1 MKNPWEEISLNT
13 YELHMG
19 LESVMQLQAMNEI
32 MNDQFYNYPVS
43 TVMILGI
50 AGGNGLDNINTDKIK
65 KVYGVD
71 INENYLSECVKRYP
85 ELREVFTPIL
95 CDIQSED
102 ISLPKAEIVVANLFI
117 EYVGYEN
124 FKRAI
129 QRIQPEYVSCV
140 IQVNTDNSFVSDSPY
155 LHEFDGLDEVHRE
168 INRNELITA
177 MEDIKYVLIYEE
189 SKALPNGKSLLRLDF
204 KNSISN

>member
-155 LHEFDGLDEVHRE
+155 LHEFDGLDEVHRQ
-168 INRNELITA
+168 INRDELVIA
-177 MEDIKYVLIYEE
+177 MEDIEYTFIFEE
-189 SKALPNGKSLLRLDF
+189 EKALPNGKSLLRLDF
-204 KNSISN
+204 KNN